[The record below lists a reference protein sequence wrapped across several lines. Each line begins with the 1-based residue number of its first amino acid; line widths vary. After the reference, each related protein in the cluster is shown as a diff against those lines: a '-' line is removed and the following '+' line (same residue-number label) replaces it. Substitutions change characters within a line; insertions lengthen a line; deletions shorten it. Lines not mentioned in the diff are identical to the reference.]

1 MSVAIITGASSGMG
15 TEYFRQVVEQIP
27 EVDEIWLIARR
38 KEKLVELAESC
49 PERTI
54 AAISLDLTEDK
65 SFEILEQILLERKPD
80 VQVLI
85 NNAGCG
91 DLGEFEYSPA
101 EKQINMINLNVTA
114 LTKMCKLVLP
124 YMTEESNIINVSSI
138 ASFAPTPG
146 MSVYAATK
154 AYVTSFSRGLDYELM
169 DRQITVTAVCPGP
182 MDTEFFGVAG
192 ISSESSPKFMKLPK
206 ENPQTVAKNSLAA
219 ALEGKPV
226 YVGKYKWYNFL
237 AKILPHSFVMRFT
250 NV

>member
-15 TEYFRQVVEQIP
+15 KEYFRQVVEQVP

-38 KEKLVELAESC
+38 KDKLVELAESC

-54 AAISLDLTEDK
+54 AAISLDLTEDE
-65 SFEILEQILLERKPD
+65 SFEILEKIFAERKPD
-80 VQVLI
+80 IQLLI
-85 NNAGCG
+85 NNAGYG
-91 DLGEFEYSPA
+91 SLGEFEYSDP
-101 EKQINMINLNVTA
+101 ETQLGMVELNIAA
-114 LTKMCKLVLP
+114 LTKMCKLALP
-124 YMTEESNIINVSSI
+124 YMIEESNIINVSSI

-146 MSVYAATK
+146 MTVYSATK
-154 AYVTSFSRGLDYELM
+154 AYVTAFSRGLDYELM

-182 MDTEFFGVAG
+182 METEFFSVAG
-192 ISSESSPKFMKLPK
+192 ISKESAPKFMKLPK
-206 ENPQTVAKNSLAA
+206 ENPQTMAKKSLQA